1 MNKKLLFCII
11 CLVSYASAQ
20 AFTHRLDS
28 IVTYDNDQWSKNTF
42 GYNDDLSVAAYTTFT
57 KVDGKWVQQQHTAFM
72 RDAAGN
78 DTVIIVSTAG
88 NTLKHVYTYNA
99 QNKITNSI
107 TYKID
112 GTTATDSAKTTYS
125 YDATGNLTNEEHW
138 LMINSKWTRKIKYEY
153 TYTNGLVSE
162 QLNYSAEQNAWKY
175 SNRSLYEYN
184 AERNLIKETYQY
196 YFNGWCDSYT
206 LSYTYNENSQLQ
218 SATRIIF
225 DDFDKVWKLTDSIT
239 YTYTTVGDLA
249 QTQYYQ
255 YSDGWYEAGNDTYT
269 YTTTATDQCAG
280 YSFAQ
285 TLYDDTP
292 HSYTLTQ
299 VAAYKGSALQYRCTY
314 HYTAFAPTDMAQT
327 HNDTPI
333 IYAHDGR
340 IVASEPLRIYTLTGI
355 DVTALNGS
363 LKGVYIVKTA
373 TKTLKMFVK

>member
-1 MNKKLLFCII
+1 MNKKLLVSII
-11 CLVSYASAQ
+11 CLLAYASAH

-28 IVTYDNDQWSKNTF
+28 IVSQKGDKWFKNTF
-42 GYNDDLSVAAYTTFT
+42 SYNADLSVAAYTTFA
-57 KVDGKWVQQQHTAFM
+57 KIDGKWVQQRHTAFM

-78 DTVIIVSTAG
+78 DTVIIVSTAD

-99 QNKITNSI
+99 QNKITNSV

-196 YFNGWCDSYT
+196 YFNGWFDSYT

-218 SATRIIF
+218 SATRTIF
-225 DDFDKVWKLTDSIT
+225 DDFNAVWKLTDSTT
-239 YTYTTVGDLA
+239 YTYTTAGDLA
-249 QTQYYQ
+249 QTRYYK

-269 YTTTATDQCAG
+269 HTTTAADQCAG
-280 YSFAQ
+280 FAFARQ
-285 TLYDDTP
+285 QLYGNAQHRYTIATLKAVGGND
-292 HSYTLTQ
+292 
-299 VAAYKGSALQYRCTY
+299 TY
-314 HYTAFAPTDMAQT
+314 HYTAFAPTSLDLA
-327 HNDTPI
+327 DTNAPR

-340 IVASEPLRIYTLTGI
+340 IFATEPIRIYTLTGL
-355 DVTALNGS
+355 DVTSLNGS
-363 LKGVYIVKTA
+363 LKGIYIVKTA
-373 TKTLKMFVK
+373 TNASKIIVR

>member
-42 GYNDDLSVAAYTTFT
+42 SYNDDLSVAAYTTFT

-78 DTVIIVSTAG
+78 DTAIVVSTAD

-99 QNKITNSI
+99 QNKITNSV

-112 GTTATDSAKTTYS
+112 GTTATDSAKTTYT
-125 YDATGNLTNEEHW
+125 YDATGNLKNEEHW
-138 LMINSKWTRKIKYEY
+138 LMINSIWTRKIKYEY
-153 TYTNGLVSE
+153 TYTNGLVSK

-175 SNRSLYEYN
+175 SNQSLYEYN

-196 YFNGWCDSYT
+196 YFNGWFDSYT
-206 LSYTYNENSQLQ
+206 ISYTYNENSQLQ
-218 SATRIIF
+218 SATRTIF
-225 DDFDKVWKLTDSIT
+225 DDFDEVWKLTDSTT
-239 YTYTTVGDLA
+239 YTYTTAGDLA
-249 QTQYYQ
+249 QTRYYK

-269 YTTTATDQCAG
+269 HTTTAADQCAG
-280 YSFAQ
+280 FAFARQ
-285 TLYDDTP
+285 QLYGNAQHRYTIATLKAVGGND
-292 HSYTLTQ
+292 
-299 VAAYKGSALQYRCTY
+299 TY
-314 HYTAFAPTDMAQT
+314 HYTAFAPTSLDLA
-327 HNDTPI
+327 DTNAPR

-340 IVASEPLRIYTLTGI
+340 IAASEPLRIYTLTGI

-373 TKTLKMFVK
+373 TKTLKIFVK